1 MPFNS
6 LVQEKILDF
15 EQLGIPEVFSR
26 DLPLAPIQRPERNN
40 LAQVIVGTRRCGKTY
55 RLFQEMRDI
64 VRAGFNPETMLYF
77 NFEDERL
84 KPYST
89 GLLADVLD
97 TFFAMHP
104 IAKEE
109 GCFLFFDEIQEVP
122 DWSLFLRRVIDS
134 TKATVY
140 VTGSSSKMLSSEL
153 ASEFRGRSLS
163 RELFPLSFSEFVRW
177 ERGEAAAAK
186 EGFSSKDAAVLRS
199 ALGGYLLRGGYPA
212 ALGLAASD
220 AMMLVQEYAYRTT
233 AMDVIERY
241 NLRTPQVAV
250 SFLSRCLASS
260 ARELSVNKVA
270 NEFKSRGVST
280 SRETLA
286 SLLAYYEEAYLVFSL
301 GDLSRTLSDNPR
313 SSSKVYAVDP
323 GMFAAFSR
331 AASKEEGQRLETA
344 VFNKLR
350 RMAPR
355 ARAGSLA
362 RLTFEH
368 EGRSHEIDFVM
379 GDALLG
385 DVYELVQVSVDLSNP
400 KTRKRELSALEAA
413 MRKYGIGESTIV
425 TMDAE
430 ETVKTEAGV
439 VRVVPAWKW
448 LLDEGADGGAF
459 FRHDG

>member
-1 MPFNS
+1 MAFNP

-15 EQLGIPEVFSR
+15 EQMGIPEVFNR
-26 DLPLAPIQRPERNN
+26 DLQLLPIQKPARNN

-55 RLFQEMRDI
+55 RLFQEMRDVI
-64 VRAGFNPETMLYF
+64 AMGYKHETMLYF

-84 KPYST
+84 KPYSSE
-89 GLLADVLD
+89 LLSDVLD

-104 IAKEE
+104 AAREE

-134 TKATVY
+134 IKATVY
-140 VTGSSSKMLSSEL
+140 VTGSSSKMLSAEL

-177 ERGEAAAAK
+177 TKGMRLVSSN
-186 EGFSSKDAAVLRS
+186 GFSSTEVAVLRN
-199 ALGGYLLRGGYPA
+199 ALSDYLLRGGYMA
-212 ALGLAASD
+212 ALTLPAVDG
-220 AMMLVQEYAYRTT
+220 MMLMQEYAYRTV
-233 AMDVIERY
+233 AMDVVERY
-241 NLRTPQVAV
+241 NLRTPQVAM

-286 SLLAYYEEAYLVFSL
+286 NLLTYYEEAYLVFSL
-301 GDLSRTLSDNPR
+301 GDLSRALADNPR
-313 SSSKVYAVDP
+313 SSSKVYTVDP

-350 RMAPR
+350 RIAPMAR
-355 ARAGSLA
+355 VGSLA
-362 RLTFEH
+362 RLVFEH
-368 EGRSHEIDFVM
+368 EGASHEVDFVM

-385 DVYELVQVSVDLSNP
+385 DVFRLVQVSVDLVNP
-400 KTRKRELSALEAA
+400 KTRKREVSALDAA
-413 MRKYGIGESTIV
+413 MEKYGIDEATIV
-425 TMDAE
+425 TMDTE
-430 ETVKTEAGV
+430 ETVATEVGTIH
-439 VRVVPAWKW
+439 VVPAWKW
-448 LLDEGADGGAF
+448 LLD
-459 FRHDG
+459 

>member
-1 MPFNS
+1 MAFNP

-15 EQLGIPEVFSR
+15 EQMGIPEVFNR
-26 DLPLAPIQRPERNN
+26 DLQLLPIQKPARNN

-55 RLFQEMRDI
+55 RLFQEMRDVI
-64 VRAGFNPETMLYF
+64 AMGYKHETMLYF

-84 KPYST
+84 KPYSSE
-89 GLLADVLD
+89 LLSDVLD

-104 IAKEE
+104 AAREE

-134 TKATVY
+134 IKATVY
-140 VTGSSSKMLSSEL
+140 VTGSSSKMLSAEL

-177 ERGEAAAAK
+177 TKGMRLVSSN
-186 EGFSSKDAAVLRS
+186 GFSSTEVAVLRN
-199 ALGGYLLRGGYPA
+199 ALSDYLLRGGYMA
-212 ALGLAASD
+212 ALTLPAVDG
-220 AMMLVQEYAYRTT
+220 MMLMQEYAYRTV
-233 AMDVIERY
+233 AMDVVERY
-241 NLRTPQVAV
+241 NLRTPQVAM

-286 SLLAYYEEAYLVFSL
+286 NLLTYYEEAYLVFSL
-301 GDLSRTLSDNPR
+301 GDLSRALADNPR
-313 SSSKVYAVDP
+313 SSSKVYTVDP

-350 RMAPR
+350 RIAPMAR
-355 ARAGSLA
+355 VGSLA
-362 RLTFEH
+362 RLVFEH
-368 EGRSHEIDFVM
+368 EGASHEVDFVM

-385 DVYELVQVSVDLSNP
+385 DVFRLVQVSVDLVNP
-400 KTRKRELSALEAA
+400 KTRKREVSALDAVME
-413 MRKYGIGESTIV
+413 KYGIDEATIV
-425 TMDAE
+425 TMDTE
-430 ETVKTEAGV
+430 ETVATEVGTIH
-439 VRVVPAWKW
+439 VVPAWKW
-448 LLDEGADGGAF
+448 LLD
-459 FRHDG
+459 

>member
-1 MPFNS
+1 MPFNP

-15 EQLGIPEVFSR
+15 EQLGIPEIFSR
-26 DLPLAPIQRPERNN
+26 DLRLLPIQRPERNN

-55 RLFQEMRDI
+55 RLFQEMRD
-64 VRAGFNPETMLYF
+64 VLSAGYGRETMLYF

-84 KPYST
+84 KPYSAD
-89 GLLADVLD
+89 LLSDVLD

-104 IAKEE
+104 VAREE

-134 TKATVY
+134 IKATVY
-140 VTGSSSKMLSSEL
+140 VTGSSSKMLSADL

-163 RELFPLSFSEFVRW
+163 RELFPLSFSEYVRLST
-177 ERGEAAAAK
+177 GGAFANAD
-186 EGFSSKDAAVLRS
+186 GFSSSDAALLRN
-199 ALGGYLLRGGYPA
+199 ALGDYLLRGGYMATLSLPA
-212 ALGLAASD
+212 VDG
-220 AMMLVQEYAYRTT
+220 MMLMQEYAYRTA
-233 AMDVIERY
+233 AMDVVERY
-241 NLRTPQVAV
+241 NLRAPQVAV

-280 SRETLA
+280 SRETL
-286 SLLAYYEEAYLVFSL
+286 SNLLAYYEDAYLVFSL
-301 GDLSRTLSDNPR
+301 IDLSRTLADNPR
-313 SSSKVYAVDP
+313 SSSKIYAVDP
-323 GMFAAFSR
+323 GMFVAFSR

-350 RMAPR
+350 RVAPT

-368 EGRSHEIDFVM
+368 DGASHEVDFVM

-385 DVYELVQVSVDLSNP
+385 DVYRLVQVSVDLANP
-400 KTRKRELSALEAA
+400 KTRKREVSALAAA
-413 MRKYGIGESTIV
+413 MEKYGIDESTIV
-425 TMDAE
+425 TLDSE
-430 ETVKTEAGV
+430 ETIATGAGTIY
-439 VRVVPAWKW
+439 VVPAWKW
-448 LLDEGADGGAF
+448 LLD
-459 FRHDG
+459 

>member
-15 EQLGIPEVFSR
+15 EQLGIPEVFKR
-26 DLPLAPIQRPERNN
+26 DLRLLPIQRPERNN

-55 RLFQEMRDI
+55 RLFQEMRD
-64 VRAGFNPETMLYF
+64 VLNAGYRREIMLYF

-84 KPYST
+84 KPYSS
-89 GLLADVLD
+89 GLLSDVLD

-104 IAKEE
+104 MARDE

-140 VTGSSSKMLSSEL
+140 VTGSSSKMLSADL

-163 RELFPLSFSEFVRW
+163 RELFPLSFSEYVRLST
-177 ERGEAAAAK
+177 GAAIANAG
-186 EGFSSKDAAVLRS
+186 GFSSSDAALLRN
-199 ALGGYLLRGGYPA
+199 ALGDYLLRGGFMAALSLPA
-212 ALGLAASD
+212 ADG
-220 AMMLVQEYAYRTT
+220 MMLMQEYAYRTA
-233 AMDVIERY
+233 AMDVVERY
-241 NLRTPQVAV
+241 NLRVPQVAV

-260 ARELSVNKVA
+260 ARELSVNKVT

-280 SRETLA
+280 SRETL
-286 SLLAYYEEAYLVFSL
+286 SNLLAYYEDAYLVFSL
-301 GDLSRTLSDNPR
+301 NNLSCALADNPR
-313 SSSKVYAVDP
+313 SSSKIYAVDP

-344 VFNKLR
+344 AFNKLR
-350 RMAPR
+350 RLAPT
-355 ARAGSLA
+355 ARTGSLA

-368 EGRSHEIDFVM
+368 GGASHEVDFVM

-385 DVYELVQVSVDLSNP
+385 DVYRLVEVSVDLANP
-400 KTRKRELSALEAA
+400 KTREREVSALADA
-413 MRKYGIGESTIV
+413 MGKYGIDESTIV
-425 TMDAE
+425 TMDSE
-430 ETVKTEAGV
+430 ETISAGTGTIHV
-439 VRVVPAWKW
+439 IPAWKW
-448 LLDEGADGGAF
+448 LLD
-459 FRHDG
+459 

>member
-15 EQLGIPEVFSR
+15 EQLGIPEVFER
-26 DLPLAPIQRPERNN
+26 DLRLLPIQAPERNN

-64 VRAGFNPETMLYF
+64 LGAGYSRDTMLYF

-84 KPYST
+84 KPYSPE
-89 GLLADVLD
+89 LLSDVLD

-104 IAKEE
+104 VAREE

-140 VTGSSSKMLSSEL
+140 VTGSSSKMLSADL

-163 RELFPLSFSEFVRW
+163 RELFPLSFSEFVR
-177 ERGEAAAAK
+177 RTTDADMSDK
-186 EGFSSKDAAVLRS
+186 SGFSSSDAALLRN
-199 ALGGYLLRGGYPA
+199 ALGDYLLRGGYMAALSLPA
-212 ALGLAASD
+212 ADG
-220 AMMLVQEYAYRTT
+220 MMLMQEYAHRTA
-233 AMDVIERY
+233 AMDVVERY
-241 NLRTPQVAV
+241 NLRAPQVAV
-250 SFLSRCLASS
+250 SFLSRCLSSS

-280 SRETLA
+280 SRETL
-286 SLLAYYEEAYLVFSL
+286 SNLLSYYEDAYLVFSL
-301 GDLSRTLSDNPR
+301 GDLNRALADNPR
-313 SSSKVYAVDP
+313 SSSKVYAIDP

-331 AASKEEGQRLETA
+331 AASGEEGQRLETTA
-344 VFNKLR
+344 FNKLR
-350 RMAPR
+350 RIAPT

-368 EGRSHEIDFVM
+368 RGASHEVDFVM

-385 DVYELVQVSVDLSNP
+385 DVYQLVHVSVDLTNP
-400 KTRKRELSALEAA
+400 KTRNREISALAAA
-413 MRKYGIGESTIV
+413 MEKYEIDESTIV
-425 TMDAE
+425 TMDSE
-430 ETVKTEAGV
+430 ETIAVGAGSIH
-439 VRVVPAWKW
+439 VVPAWKW
-448 LLDEGADGGAF
+448 LLD
-459 FRHDG
+459 

>member
-1 MPFNS
+1 MPFNA

-15 EQLGIPEVFSR
+15 EQLGIPEVFRR
-26 DLPLAPIQRPERNN
+26 DLQLGPIQKPERNN

-55 RLFQEMRDI
+55 RLFQEMRDV
-64 VRAGFNPETMLYF
+64 VRAGYRAETMLYF

-84 KPYST
+84 KPYSP

-97 TFFAMHP
+97 TFFALHP
-104 IAKEE
+104 VAREE

-140 VTGSSSKMLSSEL
+140 VTGSSSKMLSAEL

-163 RELFPLSFSEFVRW
+163 RELFPLGFSEFVRW
-177 ERGEAAAAK
+177 KGNGAVDVPG
-186 EGFSSKDAAVLRS
+186 GFSSADAAVLRN
-199 ALGGYLLRGGYPA
+199 ALREYLLRGGYLA
-212 ALGLAASD
+212 ALGLPVQD
-220 AMMLVQEYAYRTT
+220 GMMLMQEYAYRTT
-233 AMDVIERY
+233 AMDVVERY

-260 ARELSVNKVA
+260 ARRLSMNKVA
-270 NEFKSRGVST
+270 NEFKSRGVSV

-286 SLLAYYEEAYLVFSL
+286 NLLSYYEEAYLVFPL
-301 GDLSRTLSDNPR
+301 GDLNRALADNPR

-331 AASKEEGQRLETA
+331 AASKEEDQRLETA
-344 VFNKLR
+344 VFGKLR
-350 RMAPR
+350 RAAFG
-355 ARAGSLA
+355 ARTGSLA
-362 RLTFEH
+362 RLSFER
-368 EGRSHEIDFVM
+368 EGGSHEVDFVM

-385 DVYELVQVSVDLSNP
+385 EVYQLVQVSVNLSNP
-400 KTRKRELSALEAA
+400 KTRKRELSALCAA
-413 MRKYGIGESTIV
+413 MQKYGVGESTVV
-425 TMDAE
+425 TIDSE

-439 VRVVPAWKW
+439 IHVVPAWKW
-448 LLDEGADGGAF
+448 LLDGGELD
-459 FRHDG
+459 R

>member
-15 EQLGIPEVFSR
+15 EQLGIPELFER
-26 DLPLAPIQRPERNN
+26 DLPLLPIQKPARNN

-55 RLFQEMRDI
+55 RLFQEMRD
-64 VRAGFNPETMLYF
+64 VLRAGYGRETVLYF

-84 KPYST
+84 KPYSSE
-89 GLLADVLD
+89 LLSDVLD

-104 IAKEE
+104 VAREE

-134 TKATVY
+134 IRATVY
-140 VTGSSSKMLSSEL
+140 VTGSSSKMLSADL

-163 RELFPLSFSEFVRW
+163 RELFPLSFSEFVRHAT
-177 ERGEAAAAK
+177 GK
-186 EGFSSKDAAVLRS
+186 VIGGTEGFSSSDAALLRNM
-199 ALGGYLLRGGYPA
+199 LGDYLLRGGYMAALSLPA
-212 ALGLAASD
+212 ADG
-220 AMMLVQEYAYRTT
+220 MMLMQEYAYRTA

-241 NLRTPQVAV
+241 NLRAPQVAV

-260 ARELSVNKVA
+260 ARELSVNKA
-270 NEFKSRGVST
+270 TNEFKSRGVST
-280 SRETLA
+280 SRETL
-286 SLLAYYEEAYLVFSL
+286 SNLLAYYEDAYLVFSVS
-301 GDLSRTLSDNPR
+301 DLSRTLADNPR
-313 SSSKVYAVDP
+313 SSSKIYAVDP

-350 RMAPR
+350 RIAPT

-368 EGRSHEIDFVM
+368 RGASHEVDFVM

-385 DVYELVQVSVDLSNP
+385 EVYQLVQVSVDLANP
-400 KTRKRELSALEAA
+400 KTREREVSALAAA
-413 MRKYGIGESTIV
+413 MEKYEIDRSTIV
-425 TMDAE
+425 TMDSE
-430 ETVKTEAGV
+430 ETIVTDAGTIQMI
-439 VRVVPAWKW
+439 PAWKW
-448 LLDEGADGGAF
+448 LLD
-459 FRHDG
+459 

>member
-26 DLPLAPIQRPERNN
+26 DLQLLPIQKPERNN
-40 LAQVIVGTRRCGKTY
+40 LAQVIVGARRCGKTY
-55 RLFQEMRDI
+55 RLFQEMHDVI
-64 VRAGFNPETMLYF
+64 AAGYDPKTMLYF

-84 KPYST
+84 KPYSSD
-89 GLLADVLD
+89 LLADVVD

-104 IAKEE
+104 AAKEE

-140 VTGSSSKMLSSEL
+140 VTGSSSKMLSAEL

-163 RELFPLSFSEFVRW
+163 KELFPLSFSEFVHLKQSQYVA
-177 ERGEAAAAK
+177 ESGAFSSLGAAA
-186 EGFSSKDAAVLRS
+186 LRN
-199 ALGGYLLRGGYPA
+199 ALGDYLLRGGFMA
-212 ALGLAASD
+212 ALSLPAVEG
-220 AMMLVQEYAYRTT
+220 MMLMQEYAYRTA
-233 AMDVIERY
+233 AMDVVERY

-270 NEFKSRGVST
+270 NELKSRGVST

-301 GDLSRTLSDNPR
+301 GDLNRALADNPR

-323 GMFAAFSR
+323 GMFTAFSR
-331 AASKEEGQRLETA
+331 AASKEEGQRLETV

-350 RMAPR
+350 RTVPAV
-355 ARAGSLA
+355 RAGSLA
-362 RLTFEH
+362 RLTFLH
-368 EGRSHEIDFVM
+368 EGASHEVDFVA
-379 GDALLG
+379 GDTLLG
-385 DVYELVQVSVDLSNP
+385 DVYRLIQVSVDLANP
-400 KTRKRELSALEAA
+400 KTRKREVSALEAA
-413 MRKYGIGESTIV
+413 MEKYGIDEATIV
-425 TMDAE
+425 TMDSE
-430 ETVKTEAGV
+430 ETIATRSG
-439 VRVVPAWKW
+439 RIQVVPAWKW
-448 LLDEGADGGAF
+448 LLD
-459 FRHDG
+459 

>member
-1 MPFNS
+1 MAFNP

-15 EQLGIPEVFSR
+15 EQMGIPEVFNR
-26 DLPLAPIQRPERNN
+26 DLQLLPIQKPARNN

-55 RLFQEMRDI
+55 RLFQEMRDVI
-64 VRAGFNPETMLYF
+64 AMGYKHETMLYF

-84 KPYST
+84 KPYSSE
-89 GLLADVLD
+89 LLSDVLD

-104 IAKEE
+104 AAREE

-134 TKATVY
+134 IKATVY
-140 VTGSSSKMLSSEL
+140 VTGSSSKMLSAEL

-177 ERGEAAAAK
+177 TKGMRLVSSN
-186 EGFSSKDAAVLRS
+186 GFSSAEAAVLRN
-199 ALGGYLLRGGYPA
+199 ALSDYLLRGGYMA
-212 ALGLAASD
+212 ALTLPAVDG
-220 AMMLVQEYAYRTT
+220 MMLMQEYAYRTV
-233 AMDVIERY
+233 AMDVVERY
-241 NLRTPQVAV
+241 NLRTPQVAM

-286 SLLAYYEEAYLVFSL
+286 NLLAYYEEAYLVFSL
-301 GDLSRTLSDNPR
+301 GDLSRALADNPR
-313 SSSKVYAVDP
+313 SSSKVYTVDP

-350 RMAPR
+350 RIAPMAR
-355 ARAGSLA
+355 VGSLA
-362 RLTFEH
+362 RLVFEH
-368 EGRSHEIDFVM
+368 EGASHEVDFVM

-385 DVYELVQVSVDLSNP
+385 DVFRLVQVSVDLANP
-400 KTRKRELSALEAA
+400 KTRKREVSALDAA
-413 MRKYGIGESTIV
+413 MEKYGIDEATIV
-425 TMDAE
+425 TMDTE
-430 ETVKTEAGV
+430 ETVATEVGTIH
-439 VRVVPAWKW
+439 VVPAWKW
-448 LLDEGADGGAF
+448 LLD
-459 FRHDG
+459 

>member
-15 EQLGIPEVFSR
+15 EQLGLPEVFDR
-26 DLPLAPIQRPERNN
+26 NLRLLPVQKPDRNN

-55 RLFQEMRDI
+55 RLFQEMRD
-64 VRAGFNPETMLYF
+64 VARAGYDPEMMLYF

-84 KPYST
+84 KPYSAS
-89 GLLADVLD
+89 LLTDVLD
-97 TFFAMHP
+97 TFFTMRPKAR
-104 IAKEE
+104 EE

-153 ASEFRGRSLS
+153 SSEFRGRSLS
-163 RELFPLSFSEFVRW
+163 RELFPLSFSEFVR
-177 ERGEAAAAK
+177 RMGDADLSSSK
-186 EGFSSKDAAVLRS
+186 GFSSSDAAVARG
-199 ALGGYLLRGGYPA
+199 ALSEYLLRGGYMA
-212 ALGLAASD
+212 ALDLPVSD
-220 AMMLVQEYAYRTT
+220 GMMLMQEYAYRTV
-233 AMDVIERY
+233 AMDVVERY
-241 NLRTPQVAV
+241 NLRTPQIAT
-250 SFLSRCLASS
+250 SFLTRCIASS
-260 ARELSVNKVA
+260 GRELSINKVV

-280 SRETLA
+280 SRETVS
-286 SLLAYYEEAYLVFSL
+286 SLLSYYEEAYLVFSL
-301 GDLSRTLSDNPR
+301 GDLNRSLANNPR

-323 GMFAAFSR
+323 GMFAAFSP

-350 RMAPR
+350 RLAPQ
-355 ARAGSLA
+355 ARSGSLA

-368 EGRSHEIDFVM
+368 EGGSHEVDFVM

-385 DVYELVQVSVDLSNP
+385 DVFQLVQVSIDLSNP
-400 KTRKRELSALEAA
+400 KTRRRELAALEAA
-413 MRKYGIGESTIV
+413 MEKYRVGESTVV
-425 TMDAE
+425 TMDSE
-430 ETVKTEAGV
+430 ETVEMSSGT

-448 LLDEGADGGAF
+448 LLDE
-459 FRHDG
+459 